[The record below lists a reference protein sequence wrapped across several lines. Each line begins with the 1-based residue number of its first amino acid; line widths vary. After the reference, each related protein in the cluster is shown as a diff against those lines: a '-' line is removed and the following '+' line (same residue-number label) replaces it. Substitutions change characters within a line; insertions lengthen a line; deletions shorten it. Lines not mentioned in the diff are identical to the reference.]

1 MRTFFK
7 ERVEQ
12 KHFDRVRMSW
22 AHGHDPSLVLFD
34 TAGMEASVTNV
45 EGKSQGQVRLDM
57 LVGYGFEELVRPQP
71 NADL

>member
-1 MRTFFK
+1 MRKFFK

-22 AHGHDPSLVLFD
+22 AHGHEPSLALFD

-45 EGKSQGQVRLDM
+45 EGKSPGQLRDM

>member
-22 AHGHDPSLVLFD
+22 KHGYDPSLVLFD
-34 TAGMEASVTNV
+34 NAGTEASVTNV
-45 EGKSQGQVRLDM
+45 EGKSPGPLRARR
-57 LVGYGFEELVRPQP
+57 GGSGFAERVPSEP

>member
-1 MRTFFK
+1 MRKFFK

-34 TAGMEASVTNV
+34 TAGRQASVTNV
-45 EGKSQGQVRLDM
+45 EGKSPGQLRDL
-57 LVGYGFEELVRPQP
+57 LVGYGFEERVRPQP

>member
-1 MRTFFK
+1 MRKFFK

-22 AHGHDPSLVLFD
+22 KPGHDPSLVLFD
-34 TAGMEASVTNV
+34 TAGMEASVMNV
-45 EGKSQGQVRLDM
+45 EGKSPGQLRDM
-57 LVGYGFEELVRPQP
+57 LVGYGFKERVPPET

>member
-1 MRTFFK
+1 LRTFFK

-34 TAGMEASVTNV
+34 TAGRQASVTNV
-45 EGKSQGQVRLDM
+45 EGKSPGQLRDL
-57 LVGYGFEELVRPQP
+57 LVGYGFEERVRPQP